1 MFEHGREERLQV
13 SRYLVSPATIHTTE
27 RAAYWGKTTA
37 EAIKDCEDMITKLKQ
52 YQKQLFDRVQEIET
66 APYHHRVQLIREKR
80 WRESR
85 VVYHLIVEKVY
96 DVPGIDPT
104 EIRRTNYPGAERR
117 QAIAAFELYKKT
129 HPGIEAIKDIE
140 KGAWEK

>member
-1 MFEHGREERLQV
+1 MFHNCNDERFQV
-13 SRYLVSPATIHTTE
+13 SAYLVKPSTIDTTE
-27 RAAYWGKTTA
+27 RAAYYGGIA
-37 EAIKDCEDMITKLKQ
+37 SRMIEDCNAMIRTMQQ
-52 YQKQLFDRVQEIET
+52 YQKMLYNRVQEIDP
-66 APYHHRVQLIREKR
+66 APNHHRVQLIREKR

-85 VVYHLIVEKVY
+85 VMYHLVVEKVY
-96 DVPGIDPT
+96 DTPGIKPV

-117 QAIAAFELYKKT
+117 QAIAAFELNKKT